1 MTESGPDAPR
11 VRHTRFH
18 GRVERPEPTP
28 CAHPGCPSPAE
39 FRAPRTNRVA
49 GSVGGWQ
56 WLCLDHVR
64 AFNSGYN
71 FFDGLSPED
80 IAAAQSPLAGWEWA
94 AHDPPRGR
102 MAADGSRTR
111 FNDRSGV
118 LRDRYGPDVFA
129 GRRAKSGHVLS
140 DPDVAALTRLGL
152 TVDASP
158 ADIRRAYKAL
168 VRQYHPDANG
178 GDRTHEGKLQAVV
191 QAYTHLKTAPAF
203 TRPKT

>member
-1 MTESGPDAPR
+1 MTDSGPDPAERRRRSP
-11 VRHTRFH
+11 RFH

-28 CAHPGCPSPAE
+28 CAVPGCPNPAE
-39 FRAPRTNRVA
+39 FRAPRSNRVA

-64 AFNSGYN
+64 EFNAGYN

-80 IAAAQSPLAGWEWA
+80 IAAAQSPLAGWERA
-94 AHDPPRGR
+94 AHDP
-102 MAADGSRTR
+102 TVR
-111 FNDRSGV
+111 FNDRTGII
-118 LRDRYGPDVFA
+118 RDRYGPDAFA

-140 DPDVAALTRLGL
+140 DPDMAALTALGL
-152 TVDASP
+152 GVEASP

-178 GDRTHEGKLQAVV
+178 GDRSHEAKLQAVV
-191 QAYTHLKTAPAF
+191 QAYTHLKSAPAF
-203 TRPKT
+203 RPKPKEQP